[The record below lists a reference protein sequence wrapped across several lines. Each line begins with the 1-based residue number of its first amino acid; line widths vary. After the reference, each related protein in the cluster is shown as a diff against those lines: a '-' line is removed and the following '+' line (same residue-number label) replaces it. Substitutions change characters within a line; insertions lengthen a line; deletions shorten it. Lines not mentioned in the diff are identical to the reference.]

1 MLYSRNDFKGDY
13 PGGSNLITQ
22 GLQNQSFP
30 LAGGRRGSQRFKTAK
45 RIRSTTAGLKL
56 EFTGKGKE
64 SDLSRS

>member
-13 PGGSNLITQ
+13 SGGSNLITQ
-22 GLQNQSFP
+22 GLQNQFSS
-30 LAGGRRGSQRFKTAK
+30 GWWEKRKSEIQTAK

-56 EFTGKGKE
+56 EFTRKGME